1 MSGMKHDAVQG
12 SKILVVDD
20 DAGGRRLTRATLSK
34 AGFVVIEAAD
44 GQQALNLL
52 RDALPDLVLMDV
64 SMPVMDG
71 FTACAELRRLPGG
84 GGVPV
89 VMMTGL
95 DDVKSIEYA
104 FEVGASDFITK
115 PLNWAILPHRVRYML
130 RASKAI
136 NHLDQ
141 NQRRLSNAQR
151 IGEMGDWQWD
161 VRQDRVTPSDQAARI
176 FGHAATSSDLSL
188 ENFLATVH
196 PQDAEQLLLACRR
209 AVQSGDAFAIDHR
222 IVLHDGQLR
231 HVHQQVEVIERDEAG
246 QARQLAGAVHDV
258 TRRKDA
264 EEQIR
269 QLAYFDAL
277 TGLPNRVLF
286 GEQVQKA
293 ISQAERRRTQL
304 AVMFVDLDHFKRVN
318 DTLGHG
324 AGDELL
330 RLVSTRLASLVRE
343 ADSVTH
349 HEGRT
354 TDFAPQFSHSQHQ
367 GQVHTQLHTQP
378 ADLVTSEVQSIAR
391 LGGDE
396 FIVLMT
402 DVQRVEDAA
411 AVARRLVAALAEPL
425 TVHGTEIFVGGS
437 VGVAMYP
444 ADGANINTLLM
455 NADTAMYRAKAAGR
469 GGFQF
474 YDRSMNARALER
486 LMMETRLRRALER
499 GEFVLHY
506 QPRVN
511 VHSGRIVGAEALIR
525 WQDPERGLLLPGEFI
540 PLVEDAGLVIPI
552 GEWVLAAAAKQIAA
566 WRDAGERCVPV
577 AVNLASTHLRE
588 RGLPPLVD
596 GLLRQHELR
605 LGSLEIEV
613 TESILLTDPETSL
626 DVARRLRAMGV
637 PLSIDDFGTGYSSM
651 SYLKRL
657 PIGSLKIDRS
667 FVRDL
672 ETDPDDE
679 AIVTAIIAL
688 AHSLK
693 LKVVAEG
700 VETQAQ
706 LAFLR
711 SRRCD
716 EYQGFLT
723 SKAVSAEDFSRL
735 IHTMD
740 SRLLELSEV

>member
-1 MSGMKHDAVQG
+1 MNTTHIKGCR
-12 SKILVVDD
+12 ILVVDD

-44 GQQALNLL
+44 GAQALDLL
-52 RDALPDLVLMDV
+52 RQGLPDLVLMDV

-71 FTACAELRRLPGG
+71 FTACAELRKLPGG
-84 GGVPV
+84 ERVPV

-95 DDVKSIEYA
+95 DDVKSIEQA

-141 NQRRLSNAQR
+141 NKRRLSNAQR
-151 IGEMGDWQWD
+151 IGEMGDWEWD
-161 VRQDRVTPSDQAARI
+161 VKQDRVVPSEQAARI
-176 FGHAATSSDLSL
+176 FGH
-188 ENFLATVH
+188 
-196 PQDAEQLLLACRR
+196 PAEQGMVDLTTFLSSVHTQDSERVRLACER
-209 AVQSGDAFAIDHR
+209 AVASGDAFAIDHR
-222 IVLHDGQLR
+222 IVLPNGSLR
-231 HVHQQVEVIERDEAG
+231 HVHQQVEVIERDEHG

-293 ISQAERRRTQL
+293 ISQAERRGTQL

-349 HEGRT
+349 HEARPSG
-354 TDFAPQFSHSQHQ
+354 FATSQTLALDAHGHGPSHAYPHAHD
-367 GQVHTQLHTQP
+367 VH
-378 ADLVTSEVQSIAR
+378 SIAR

-402 DVQRVEDAA
+402 DVQRPDDAA
-411 AVARRLVAALAEPL
+411 AVARRLVAALAEPV
-425 TVHGTEIFVGGS
+425 TVQGTEIFVGGS

-444 ADGANINTLLM
+444 ADGADINTLMM

-499 GEFVLHY
+499 DEFVLHY
-506 QPRVN
+506 QPRVD
-511 VHSGRIVGAEALIR
+511 VRSGRIVGAEALIR

-552 GEWVLAAAAKQIAA
+552 GEWVLRAASKQIAQ
-566 WRDAGERCVPV
+566 WRQAGVRCVPV

-588 RGLPPLVD
+588 LQLPPLVD
-596 GLLRQHELR
+596 GLMREHGLL

-626 DVARRLRAMGV
+626 DIACRLRDMGV

-657 PIGSLKIDRS
+657 PIASLKIDRS

-672 ETDPDDE
+672 ETDADDE

-700 VETQAQ
+700 VETLAQ

-723 SKAVSAEDFSRL
+723 SKAVDQAAFARLVARLDAEQ
-735 IHTMD
+735 
-740 SRLLELSEV
+740 EVTA

>member
-1 MSGMKHDAVQG
+1 MNTTQTTGCR
-12 SKILVVDD
+12 ILVVDD

-44 GQQALNLL
+44 GAQAVDLL
-52 RDALPDLVLMDV
+52 RQGLPDLVLMDV

-71 FTACAELRRLPGG
+71 FTACAELRKLPGG
-84 GGVPV
+84 ARVPV

-95 DDVKSIEYA
+95 DDVKSIEHA

-151 IGEMGDWQWD
+151 IGEMGDWEWD
-161 VRQDRVTPSDQAARI
+161 VQQDRVVPSEQAARI
-176 FGHAATSSDLSL
+176 FGHPVDRGVVDLAAFLSS
-188 ENFLATVH
+188 VH
-196 PQDAEQLLLACRR
+196 AQDAERVRLACER
-209 AVQSGDAFAIDHR
+209 AVASGDAFAIDHR
-222 IVLHDGQLR
+222 IVLPDGSLR
-231 HVHQQVEVIERDEAG
+231 QVHQQVEVIERDEQG
-246 QARQLAGAVHDV
+246 QARHLAGAVHDV

-293 ISQAERRRTQL
+293 ISQAERRGTQL

-343 ADSVTH
+343 VDSVMH
-349 HEGRT
+349 HEARPSG
-354 TDFAPQFSHSQHQ
+354 FANSHVQALEGNGATANTAATHNSTAD
-367 GQVHTQLHTQP
+367 VH
-378 ADLVTSEVQSIAR
+378 SIAR

-402 DVQRVEDAA
+402 DVQRPDDAA
-411 AVARRLVAALAEPL
+411 AVARRLVAALAEPV
-425 TVHGTEIFVGGS
+425 TVQGTEIFVGGS

-444 ADGANINTLLM
+444 ADGADINTLMM

-499 GEFVLHY
+499 DEFVLHY
-506 QPRVN
+506 QPRVD
-511 VHSGRIVGAEALIR
+511 VRSGRIVGAEALVR

-540 PLVEDAGLVIPI
+540 PLMEDAGLVIPI
-552 GEWVLAAAAKQIAA
+552 GEWVLRAASKQIAQ
-566 WRDAGERCVPV
+566 WRQAGVRCVPV

-588 RGLPPLVD
+588 LQLPRLVGGLMVEH
-596 GLLRQHELR
+596 GLL

-626 DVARRLRAMGV
+626 DIARRLRDMGV

-657 PIGSLKIDRS
+657 PIASLKIDRS

-700 VETQAQ
+700 VETPAQ

-723 SKAVSAEDFSRL
+723 SKAVDHAAFARL
-735 IHTMD
+735 VE
-740 SRLLELSEV
+740 RLDTEQAIEMA

>member
-1 MSGMKHDAVQG
+1 MNTIQTQASR
-12 SKILVVDD
+12 ILVVDD
-20 DAGGRRLTRATLSK
+20 DAGGRRLTRATLNK

-44 GQQALNLL
+44 GAQAVDLL
-52 RDALPDLVLMDV
+52 RQGLPDLVLMDV

-71 FTACAELRRLPGG
+71 FSACAELRKLPGG
-84 GGVPV
+84 ARVPV

-95 DDVKSIEYA
+95 DDVKSIEHA

-151 IGEMGDWQWD
+151 IGEMGDWEWD
-161 VRQDRVTPSDQAARI
+161 VQQDRVLPSEQAARI
-176 FGHAATSSDLSL
+176 FGHPTRQGVVSLASFLSS
-188 ENFLATVH
+188 VH
-196 PQDAEQLLLACRR
+196 TQDAERVRLACER
-209 AVQSGDAFAIDHR
+209 AVTSGDAFAIDHR
-222 IVLHDGQLR
+222 IVLPDGSLR
-231 HVHQQVEVIERDEAG
+231 QVHQQVEVIERDEQG
-246 QARQLAGAVHDV
+246 QARHLAGAVHDV
-258 TRRKDA
+258 TRRKEA

-293 ISQAERRRTQL
+293 ISQAERRGTQL

-343 ADSVTH
+343 VDSVMH
-349 HEGRT
+349 HDARPSG
-354 TDFAPQFSHSQHQ
+354 FAPGHVPGHALGFAASQVQALEPHTAD
-367 GQVHTQLHTQP
+367 VH
-378 ADLVTSEVQSIAR
+378 SIAR

-402 DVQRVEDAA
+402 DVQRPDDAA
-411 AVARRLVAALAEPL
+411 AVARRLVAALAEPV
-425 TVHGTEIFVGGS
+425 TVQGTEIFVGGS

-444 ADGANINTLLM
+444 ADGADINTLMM

-499 GEFVLHY
+499 DEFVLHY
-506 QPRVN
+506 QPRVD
-511 VHSGRIVGAEALIR
+511 VRSGRIVGAEALVR

-540 PLVEDAGLVIPI
+540 PLMEDAGLVIPI
-552 GEWVLAAAAKQIAA
+552 GEWVLRAASKQIAQ
-566 WRDAGERCVPV
+566 WRQAGVRCVPV

-588 RGLPPLVD
+588 VQLPRLVGGLMHEH
-596 GLLRQHELR
+596 GLL

-613 TESILLTDPETSL
+613 TESILLSDPETSL
-626 DVARRLRAMGV
+626 NIARRLRDMGV

-657 PIGSLKIDRS
+657 PIASLKIDRS

-700 VETQAQ
+700 VETPAQ

-723 SKAVSAEDFSRL
+723 SKAVDQAAFAQLIERL
-735 IHTMD
+735 DTEQAAVMA
-740 SRLLELSEV
+740 